1 MALWE
6 TMRGII
12 GEILLFIF
20 VAAMVAAAASVLD
33 MLDSPTPKEGAV
45 LGTFFTLIAGIL
57 YAARTY
63 WDEKRYKRFVVTT
76 TLAPTLVVLSIA
88 NVAYTINIEL
98 VSAFFGTA
106 VVFITAAGVAGFVY
120 LFRWGYLIHR
130 WRIRMRI
137 KKHGKAGCHNKAI
150 QEAEKAKCWPFQ
162 RLDYIGDPANFS
174 SFKSA
179 AIQLAQSL
187 DALNRPND
195 ATRVRLVANGW
206 TVDQANS
213 FLEEQAILA
222 DAHQMC
228 LIQTSNR

>member
-187 DALNRPND
+187 DALK
-195 ATRVRLVANGW
+195 
-206 TVDQANS
+206 QAKRRNPS
-213 FLEEQAILA
+213 
-222 DAHQMC
+222 
-228 LIQTSNR
+228 